1 MAKPTAAQI
10 AKRKLQGQA
19 SLKALKDATVNL
31 TGSSE
36 LINALSDVADRVQ
49 RKALKAGMQRA
60 TRAIA
65 RSIKRMI
72 PVQYKQ
78 TKKIVGSYV
87 KQTNKSAMA
96 AKAGL
101 GVGKA
106 HHVAVPRSGNNLRG
120 FAKGV
125 ARPTGVGISGK
136 NAHWFAMGTAKMDA
150 ILPDVVKNGFAIS
163 SRTAQQLIADSIAK
177 ELAKA
182 KAT

>member
-1 MAKPTAAQI
+1 MAKATAAQI
-10 AKRKLQGQA
+10 AKRRLQGQA
-19 SLKALKDATVNL
+19 SLKALKDATIKL

-36 LINALSDVADRVQ
+36 LIDALNDVTERVQ

-65 RSIKRMI
+65 KSIKRMV

-106 HHVAVPRSGNNLRG
+106 HRVIVPRSGNNLRG
-120 FAKGV
+120 FSKGV
-125 ARPTGVGISGK
+125 ARPTGVGIAGR
-136 NAHWFAMGTAKMDA
+136 NAHWFAIGTERMDA